1 MWNVEGFDQLV
12 QTNNKQTYKDF
23 EETYSNWSKHSFL
36 KIQICLFRNWLMDPV
51 SEINL
56 RQSGMVDNTRHVI
69 ELSLVIEFV
78 IVTAGLVI
86 YLA

>member
-1 MWNVEGFDQLV
+1 ME
-12 QTNNKQTYKDF
+12 
-23 EETYSNWSKHSFL
+23 
-36 KIQICLFRNWLMDPV
+36 PV

-56 RQSGMVDNTRHVI
+56 RQIGMVDSTRHV

>member
-1 MWNVEGFDQLV
+1 MLSSQSKIYYVHNTVHISKLVDGASERDQSQTEQVEWLV
-12 QTNNKQTYKDF
+12 D
-23 EETYSNWSKHSFL
+23 S
-36 KIQICLFRNWLMDPV
+36 
-51 SEINL
+51 
-56 RQSGMVDNTRHVI
+56 TRHV

>member
-1 MWNVEGFDQLV
+1 MVKTLI
-12 QTNNKQTYKDF
+12 F
-23 EETYSNWSKHSFL
+23 ENSDLFTV
-36 KIQICLFRNWLMDPV
+36 FRNWLMEPV

-56 RQSGMVDNTRHVI
+56 RQSGMVDSTRHV

>member
-1 MWNVEGFDQLV
+1 MRKHVFSAK
-12 QTNNKQTYKDF
+12 NKQKLASD
-23 EETYSNWSKHSFL
+23 L
-36 KIQICLFRNWLMDPV
+36 LFRNWLMDPV

-56 RQSGMVDNTRHVI
+56 RQSGMVDSTRHV